1 MDPRFQTQNSSP
13 SPQNNPY
20 YSPDTQPSPNKYPT
34 LPHPQNPQYNH
45 PPQGY
50 PPQPQY
56 NPQINPYNP
65 AGGPAGYLP
74 PAQYGNF
81 QAVQNQG
88 VNSESFLLQGK
99 IRELEQGL
107 NSCFVKCYQGWLI
120 LISISGAMSFFKGFV
135 SLVTGGEDSDAWFRV
150 FCVSLIYG
158 LWSTIQ
164 SVFGILAITQKSL
177 RKANVACWMMTIYL
191 MPSLAVELLVVNW
204 INSYVPPPNDD
215 TSAIV
220 YFFMYLALFIV
231 SLHILVHICVNM
243 TGAFRVRKIL
253 SERKQVEKKL
263 KEIDGDSFN
272 A

>member
-1 MDPRFQTQNSSP
+1 MDPRFQPQNSSP

-20 YSPDTQPSPNKYPT
+20 YSQDAQPGSNLYPT

-56 NPQINPYNP
+56 NPQINPYNQ
-65 AGGPAGYLP
+65 AGAQNGYIP
-74 PAQYGNF
+74 PAQYGNI
-81 QAVQNQG
+81 QALQNQD
-88 VNSESFLLQGK
+88 VNSESFLLVAK
-99 IRELEQGL
+99 MRDLEQGL
-107 NSCFVKCYQGWLI
+107 NSCFVKCYQGWLL
-120 LISISGAMSFFKGFV
+120 LICISGGMSFFKSFV
-135 SLVTGGEDSDAWFRV
+135 SLITGNQIPDSWMTV
-150 FCVSLIYG
+150 YWVSSIYG
-158 LWSTIQ
+158 FWSLIQ
-164 SVFGILAITQKSL
+164 SVFGILAITQKSI
-177 RKANVACWMMTIYL
+177 RKANVACWMMVIYL
-191 MPSLAVELLVVNW
+191 IPSLVVELLVVNW

-220 YFFMYLALFIV
+220 YFFMYLALFVV

-253 SERKQVEKKL
+253 SERKQVEEKL
-263 KEIDGDSFN
+263 KEIEGDSFN